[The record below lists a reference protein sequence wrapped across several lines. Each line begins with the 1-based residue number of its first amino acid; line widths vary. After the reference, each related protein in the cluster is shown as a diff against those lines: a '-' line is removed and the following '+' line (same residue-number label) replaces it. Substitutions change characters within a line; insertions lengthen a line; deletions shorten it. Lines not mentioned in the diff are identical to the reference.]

1 MISKTTSIK
10 KIVRNENKH
19 YHLTYTLLLEDDFH
33 YGIEVTCRY
42 ENTTETERIWVGQRY
57 WDALSVLRLFAKETV
72 FPIALKETW
81 ENL

>member
-1 MISKTTSIK
+1 MISKIKTIK
-10 KIVRNENKH
+10 KVVFHNNKP

-33 YGIEVTCRY
+33 YGIETTCRY
-42 ENTTETERIWVGQRY
+42 DHITETERIWVGERY

>member
-1 MISKTTSIK
+1 MISKTTVIK
-10 KIVRNENKH
+10 KIVCNEHKQ
-19 YHLTYTLLLEDDFH
+19 YQLTYTLLLEDDFH
-33 YGIEVTCRY
+33 YGIEVSCQYGT
-42 ENTTETERIWVGQRY
+42 TTETERIWVGERY